1 MRVKISVVVL
11 LVILLAISCSKKS
24 DDTHIKF
31 TKEELSKIESVDS
44 LEDILQLKETITLKH
59 VAEGARF
66 SLVPYGDYI
75 AATRL
80 KNGDFTVHLW
90 NRKGDYLGQ
99 VGEVGK
105 GPGEYMAP
113 LEPAFIGKDSFVV
126 FDRALA
132 TMSLYKVENGKIV
145 FIDQENRNEL
155 FDAYVDAMFARNGK
169 LYMISYSGPE
179 GSYRVYTLNNELKL
193 IKKSLRREFVPKIA
207 FLITT
212 LGKKSFFICE
222 DYAENWEMYR
232 PVVYEIGFSGKVL
245 RTITI
250 PHKDLSNIH
259 LDKSQKVFLSMSM
272 KNSFEQKSP
281 KTYYLYDVNGK
292 PLHEFT
298 GFEPVESVGGS
309 LQSHDSTLLFMEKPN
324 RAGEAKLY
332 IYELNIG
339 LEPLGGHNE

>member
-1 MRVKISVVVL
+1 MRMKISIVVF
-11 LVILLAISCSKKS
+11 LVILLATSCSKKS
-24 DDTHIKF
+24 DDAHIKF

-44 LEDILQLKETITLKH
+44 LEDILQLKEIITLKH

-66 SLVPYGDYI
+66 SLVPYDDYI
-75 AATRL
+75 VATQM
-80 KNGDFTVHLW
+80 KGGDFTVHLW

-105 GPGEYMAP
+105 GPGEYQAP
-113 LEPAFIGKDSFVV
+113 LEPAFIDKDSFVV
-126 FDRALA
+126 FDRGQA
-132 TMSLYKVENGKIV
+132 TMCLYKVEKGKII
-145 FIDQENRNEL
+145 FIDQENRDDL
-155 FDAYVDAMFARNGK
+155 FDAYVDMMFTRNGK

-179 GSYRVYTLNNELKL
+179 GSYRVYTLDKELKL

-212 LGKKSFFICE
+212 LGKKSFYICE
-222 DYAENWEMYR
+222 DYAQNWEMYR
-232 PVVYEIGFSGKVL
+232 PVVYEIGFNGKVL
-245 RTITI
+245 RKITI
-250 PHKDLSNIH
+250 PRKDLYDIH

-272 KNSFEQKSP
+272 KKSFEPKSP
-281 KTYYLYDVNGK
+281 KTYYLYDVNGNM
-292 PLHEFT
+292 LHDFT
-298 GFEPVESVGGS
+298 SFEPVESVGGS

-339 LEPLGGHNE
+339 LEPLGGHK

>member
-1 MRVKISVVVL
+1 MRVKTSVVVL
-11 LVILLAISCSKKS
+11 LVVILFTACFQKS
-24 DDTHIKF
+24 EEVDITL
-31 TKEELSKIESVDS
+31 TKEERAKIESVDS
-44 LEDILQLKETITLKH
+44 LEDILQLQETITLKH

-155 FDAYVDAMFARNGK
+155 FDAYVDTMFARNGK

-193 IKKSLRREFVPKIA
+193 IKKSLRRKYVPQIA
-207 FLITT
+207 FLTTT
-212 LGKKSFFICE
+212 LGNKSFYICE

-259 LDKSQKVFLSMSM
+259 LDKSQKVFLSMST

-339 LEPLGGHNE
+339 LEPLGGR